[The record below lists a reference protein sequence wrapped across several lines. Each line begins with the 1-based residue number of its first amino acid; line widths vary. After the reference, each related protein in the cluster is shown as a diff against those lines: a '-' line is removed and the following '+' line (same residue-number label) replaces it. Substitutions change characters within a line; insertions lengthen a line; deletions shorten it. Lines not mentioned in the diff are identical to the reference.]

1 MIIQI
6 MYCKITVGYM
16 FILSR
21 YFKFFRIEMYGE
33 VERQPSQ
40 TNGFTQIRSFS
51 PSVSNHPGFSRGSF
65 ETV

>member
-1 MIIQI
+1 MIVQM

-21 YFKFFRIEMYGE
+21 YFIIFRLEMYGE
-33 VERQPSQ
+33 VGKQPSQ

-51 PSVSNHPGFSRGSF
+51 LSVSNHAGFSRGSF